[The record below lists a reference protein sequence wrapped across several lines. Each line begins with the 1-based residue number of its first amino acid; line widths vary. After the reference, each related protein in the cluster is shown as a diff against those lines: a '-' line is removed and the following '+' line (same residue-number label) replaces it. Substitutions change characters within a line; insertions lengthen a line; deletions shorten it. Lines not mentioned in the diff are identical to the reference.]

1 VANKGCGLA
10 SAVMKFFL
18 AAVLVLAWGARQASA
33 LLPSL
38 GSRAL
43 ASRSTRGALRPL
55 RASVGTEENELER
68 KLSAGDY
75 SGAYSTLKRNPMLVL
90 TAEDARSLLNNLSQL
105 LTEEES
111 SSVDSEQYQKKLIE
125 ASSYVYKRCE
135 RQAVFRGFG
144 SVEPDAYPLSSM
156 NEVSPARLEE
166 LTGLSMLS
174 LTPRRRGLYWQ
185 LAGVGMCAAEYAL
198 GTAVG
203 VDPLLTFIPGTLA
216 LLAAD
221 QLLYRG
227 AYFETVYQTLFPEYK
242 EKIIYHEAG
251 HFLLAYL
258 MGVPVRGVVTSAVE
272 AMKNPEIKGSAGTV
286 FFDTKL
292 AEEIDSQK
300 VTRTSIDRLSIVIMA
315 GIAAEAL
322 KYGRAEGGVSDEQ
335 ALSGFLTTIQPPWG
349 IGRIQGQAR
358 WAVSQAICLLRE
370 HQDAYNAL
378 AETLKK
384 DKDKGGGLGDAV
396 LALEAALPAS
406 LPTRARVEEKEAKRR
421 RRTADALLRFV
432 QRRTYQAGGIFPSV
446 PASASASASAATSG
460 AEAGAGAGTEGS
472 DAAATGASTRTQVLV
487 DGPDGSLQAFAE
499 KIKLLETAV
508 ARNDLDVSK
517 LTSGGV
523 WLNDLRSLANPP
535 EAPLQGNE
543 VPSAQE
549 EDSGEGSS
557 GSSSSSTR
565 PDIDLPP
572 PLPGYEEA
580 VAKLSEQQ
588 ANENPFAFAALS
600 SGVAAA
606 PSDPQSSPPS
616 PPTSSLPDSQ
626 SSEQLL
632 RSHRGFQLKELEL
645 DLVEAAEKRR
655 AKAARLDAA
664 KAEA

>member
-1 VANKGCGLA
+1 
-10 SAVMKFFL
+10 
-18 AAVLVLAWGARQASA
+18 
-33 LLPSL
+33 
-38 GSRAL
+38 
-43 ASRSTRGALRPL
+43 
-55 RASVGTEENELER
+55 
-68 KLSAGDY
+68 
-75 SGAYSTLKRNPMLVL
+75 MLVL

-105 LTEEES
+105 LKEEES
-111 SSVDSEQYQKKLIE
+111 SAVDSEQYQKKLIE

-258 MGVPVRGVVTSAVE
+258 MGVPVRDVVTSAVE

-292 AEEIDSQK
+292 AEEIDAQK

-315 GIAAEAL
+315 GIAAEAI

-378 AETLKK
+378 AETLSK

-396 LALEAALPAS
+396 FALEAALPAL
-406 LPTRARVEEKEAKRR
+406 LPTRARVEEKEAKRK

-432 QRRTYQAGGIFPSV
+432 QRRTYQAGGIFPNLAL
-446 PASASASASAATSG
+446 ASASGAEDKAAAAGAAAG
-460 AEAGAGAGTEGS
+460 AEAE
-472 DAAATGASTRTQVLV
+472 RTQVLV
-487 DGPDGSLQAFAE
+487 DGPFQAFAE

-508 ARNDLDVSK
+508 ARDDLDVSK

-523 WLNDLRSLANPP
+523 WLNDLRSLVSPP
-535 EAPLQGNE
+535 VPREAPAQ
-543 VPSAQE
+543 PSGSQE
-549 EDSGEGSS
+549 PAALEDGEGSP
-557 GSSSSSTR
+557 SSIR
-565 PDIDLPP
+565 PDIVLPP

-600 SGVAAA
+600 SGVD
-606 PSDPQSSPPS
+606 PSDPQPS
-616 PPTSSLPDSQ
+616 PQTASALPESQ
-626 SSEQLL
+626 SAEQLL

-645 DLVEAAEKRR
+645 ELVEAAEKRKT
-655 AKAARLDAA
+655 KAARLEVA
-664 KAEA
+664 KTEA